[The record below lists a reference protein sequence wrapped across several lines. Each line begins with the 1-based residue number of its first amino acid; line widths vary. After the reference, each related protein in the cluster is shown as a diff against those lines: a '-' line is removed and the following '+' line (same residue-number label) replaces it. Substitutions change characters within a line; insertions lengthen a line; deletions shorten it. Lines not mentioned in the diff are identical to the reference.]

1 MSHQQSFSF
10 EEKGHRESRDKREQS
25 SVVEFPEPSSQ
36 HERDLQKKIRD
47 EIGTILEVSLDDAD
61 FAEILLNRDE
71 IDSVLENR
79 GYEANYDH
87 ANGQVKVRL
96 ASEDDPGEYHKGYKN
111 R

>member
-1 MSHQQSFSF
+1 MPHQQSFSF
-10 EEKGHRESRDKREQS
+10 EEKGHRGNRDKHEQS

-47 EIGTILEVSLDDAD
+47 EIGAILEVSLDDAD
-61 FAEILLNRDE
+61 FAEILMSRDE
-71 IDSVLENR
+71 IDSILENR

-87 ANGQVKVRL
+87 ANSQVKVKL
-96 ASEDDPGEYHKGYKN
+96 ATGDDSGEYHMGYKK